1 MTSELIDFLRK
12 NEGKIVR
19 LTCTDGEV
27 LVAKILDVSLEHR
40 DVVYDLVRTDRPGRY
55 PKHDVQPAFS
65 TPFDQIV
72 SVEPWQEG

>member
-1 MTSELIDFLRK
+1 MTSESIDFLRK
-12 NEGKIVR
+12 NEGKI
-19 LTCTDGEV
+19 LKLICSDGEI
-27 LVAKILDVSLEHR
+27 LIAKILDVSLEYG
-40 DVVYDLVRTDRPGRY
+40 DVIYDLVRTNRPGRY